1 MCSRSL
7 ACLCM
12 QCPPPHRRLFCSFR
26 GFRAELWRP
35 WSIFQAVAYDA
46 EWIPDVACRLLMSSS
61 LHCHTSVHWLVEKC
75 DCGYIPVNM
84 LDLIWKQFWLLPIMA
99 VVASASRIELDQ
111 IHRIWLPASSRF
123 HEEGLYHTVQDPVQF
138 HSSKEGLDHTVQ
150 NRPGSCPD
158 GQVRIWL
165 NASRPE
171 ASRCARII
179 GPGSGR
185 MQPACYQF
193 PTFRLSCIFS
203 QTAHFILCK
212 TSLDPNWFWLTVS
225 RFGQTDLVPK
235 PASVQESSG
244 SLLAKAA

>member
-1 MCSRSL
+1 M
-7 ACLCM
+7 
-12 QCPPPHRRLFCSFR
+12 
-26 GFRAELWRP
+26 
-35 WSIFQAVAYDA
+35 
-46 EWIPDVACRLLMSSS
+46 
-61 LHCHTSVHWLVEKC
+61 
-75 DCGYIPVNM
+75 
-84 LDLIWKQFWLLPIMA
+84 
-99 VVASASRIELDQ
+99 
-111 IHRIWLPASSRF
+111 
-123 HEEGLYHTVQDPVQF
+123 QDPVQF
-138 HSSKEGLDHTVQ
+138 HSSKEGQDYTVQ

-235 PASVQESSG
+235 PASVQECYQFPTFRLSCIFSQTAHFILCKTSLDPNWFWLTVSRFGQTDLVPKPASVQESSG